1 MFGRGRPCPLNTCLE
16 TWHADVDPGAELEE
30 IKISTSH
37 GETTVI
43 RHLRQELFF
52 SPTLKCDGRNS
63 ADTQVHLLNP
73 SPLSLTQLPPVSPIT
88 VSPVD
93 YGPQSEFAEPTIK
106 RRKRADARQL
116 EALHSTRVRT
126 PSPFTEER
134 SHIAKDLD
142 MSPRSAYIRLA
153 PAFFYTTLMISDV
166 DHFLGCQD
174 RQGECAATNPSH
186 NPVTAPIPMLT
197 PPVGGDSSS
206 QIHLT
211 PSVGPSGR
219 PYVSCTFRSVLPD
232 DEI

>member
-1 MFGRGRPCPLNTCLE
+1 VTQNDDPTRHWCQENASRNVLQDNR
-16 TWHADVDPGAELEE
+16 HQYKDVDVSSDD
-30 IKISTSH
+30 IV
-37 GETTVI
+37 VI
-43 RHLRQELFF
+43 RHLRHELFY

-63 ADTQVHLLNP
+63 ADTQVHLLTP
-73 SPLSLTQLPPVSPIT
+73 SPLSLTQLPPVSPTT

-93 YGPQSEFAEPTIK
+93 YGPQCEFAEPTIK

-153 PAFFYTTLMISDV
+153 PALFYTSLMISDV
-166 DHFLGCQD
+166 DHFLRCQN
-174 RQGECAATNPSH
+174 RQGEFAATNPSH

-211 PSVGPSGR
+211 PFVGPSGI
-219 PYVSCTFRSVLPD
+219 PCVSCTFRSVLPD